1 MLYRELAFSTH
12 PQIGPAASHS
22 LQGLFFLESA
32 LNKRYPHT
40 PNPTNPHGHT
50 PPQQKETPP
59 LG

>member
-1 MLYRELAFSTH
+1 MLYRELAFSMH

-32 LNKRYPHT
+32 LNKRYP
-40 PNPTNPHGHT
+40 NT